1 MLLNLHVKN
10 LALIEEVDVDF
21 EKGLIV
27 LTGETGAGKSLIL
40 GSVNIALGNKAS
52 KDMIRKGTDYSLV
65 ELTFS
70 VSETCAKQL
79 KKYDIY
85 MEEDNIVTVTR
96 KISEGRSIS
105 KINGETVNIKTL
117 KNVMSLLIDIHG
129 QHDHQSLLYTKN
141 HLDILDKFAKDS
153 ILELKEKIKEEY
165 SKYTKLIKKL
175 EEFNIDEGQKAREI
189 EFAEYEVNEIESAN
203 LKPEE
208 DVQVEEEFKKLSNSK
223 EIVSALSEI
232 YNALSYETAGGL
244 GDIINKAVMDIN
256 SIKGMDEKISQ
267 FQTELYDIDNLCR
280 ELTSQIYDYNSGMD
294 FNPEYVREVEERLDV
309 INHLKLKYGNSIEE
323 ILRYKEEK
331 EEYLEKLNNMTDEM
345 ESVKNQISELEGT
358 LNNLCTK
365 LSEQRKKA
373 AKELEVLVKQALVD
387 LNFIAVEFEIQITR
401 KESIGENGFD
411 NVEFMI
417 STNPGESVKPLV
429 KVASGGELSRIML
442 AIKSILATEDDID
455 TLIFDEID
463 TGISGQTAMKVAEK
477 MAKITHDHN
486 QVPQAG
492 LLPGALP
499 HARFRLPG
507 PRARHPVGDRPPHH
521 AVHRVLKIGRHHR
534 AAPGAASCA
543 RCVGRPDL
551 GRGNGAASGGHHRS
565 RLQARAAGSRGRLG
579 RGVLRRAHRG
589 RPLQRHVRVRPAAC
603 RARGHQPAGVHAA
616 RRRGGARLQRGRHR
630 QPGHRP
636 GRLPVR
642 QLRAGPQ

>member
-1 MLLNLHVKN
+1 ME
-10 LALIEEVDVDF
+10 IE
-21 EKGLIV
+21 
-27 LTGETGAGKSLIL
+27 
-40 GSVNIALGNKAS
+40 
-52 KDMIRKGTDYSLV
+52 
-65 ELTFS
+65 
-70 VSETCAKQL
+70 L
-79 KKYDIY
+79 KRDIY
-85 MEEDNIVTVTR
+85 EELLKWKKRSSGLVLEL
-96 KISEGRSIS
+96 EGARQV
-105 KINGETVNIKTL
+105 GKT
-117 KNVMSLLIDIHG
+117 
-129 QHDHQSLLYTKN
+129 Y
-141 HLDILDKFAKDS
+141 ILDKFAKDS
-153 ILELKEKIKEEY
+153 ILELKEQIKEEY

-232 YNALSYETAGGL
+232 YNALGYETAGGL

-345 ESVKNQISELEGT
+345 ENVKNQISELEGT

-477 MAKITHDHN
+477 MAKISRNH
-486 QVPQAG
+486 QVICISHLSQIAAMADSHYLIKKTADENSTTTSIKKLTRQQSIEELVRINGGSGITEAG
-492 LLPGALP
+492 LI
-499 HARFRLPG
+499 HATEMKDM
-507 PRARHPVGDRPPHH
+507 ADRTKSN
-521 AVHRVLKIGRHHR
+521 LF
-534 AAPGAASCA
+534 
-543 RCVGRPDL
+543 
-551 GRGNGAASGGHHRS
+551 
-565 RLQARAAGSRGRLG
+565 
-579 RGVLRRAHRG
+579 
-589 RPLQRHVRVRPAAC
+589 
-603 RARGHQPAGVHAA
+603 
-616 RRRGGARLQRGRHR
+616 
-630 QPGHRP
+630 
-636 GRLPVR
+636 
-642 QLRAGPQ
+642 

>member
-27 LTGETGAGKSLIL
+27 LTGETGAGKSLIF

-70 VSETCAKQL
+70 VSENCAKQL

-129 QHDHQSLLYTKN
+129 QHDHQSLLYKKN

-153 ILELKEKIKEEY
+153 ILELKEQIKEEY

-309 INHLKLKYGNSIEE
+309 INHLKLKYGNNIEE

-477 MAKITHDHN
+477 MAKISRNH
-486 QVPQAG
+486 QVICISHLSQIAAMADSHYLIKKTADENSTTTSIKKLTRQQSIEELVRINGGSGITEAG
-492 LLPGALP
+492 LI
-499 HARFRLPG
+499 HATEMKDM
-507 PRARHPVGDRPPHH
+507 ADRTKSN
-521 AVHRVLKIGRHHR
+521 LF
-534 AAPGAASCA
+534 
-543 RCVGRPDL
+543 
-551 GRGNGAASGGHHRS
+551 
-565 RLQARAAGSRGRLG
+565 
-579 RGVLRRAHRG
+579 
-589 RPLQRHVRVRPAAC
+589 
-603 RARGHQPAGVHAA
+603 
-616 RRRGGARLQRGRHR
+616 
-630 QPGHRP
+630 
-636 GRLPVR
+636 
-642 QLRAGPQ
+642 

>member
-85 MEEDNIVTVTR
+85 MEEDNIITVTR

-141 HLDILDKFAKDS
+141 YLDILDKFAKDS
-153 ILELKEKIKEEY
+153 ILELKEMIKEEY

-208 DVQVEEEFKKLSNSK
+208 DAQVEEEFKKLSNSK

-477 MAKITHDHN
+477 MAKISRNH
-486 QVPQAG
+486 QVICISHLSQIVAMADSHYLIKKTADENSTTTSIKKLTRQQSIEELVRINGGSGITEAG
-492 LLPGALP
+492 LI
-499 HARFRLPG
+499 HATEMKDM
-507 PRARHPVGDRPPHH
+507 ADRTKSN
-521 AVHRVLKIGRHHR
+521 LF
-534 AAPGAASCA
+534 
-543 RCVGRPDL
+543 
-551 GRGNGAASGGHHRS
+551 
-565 RLQARAAGSRGRLG
+565 
-579 RGVLRRAHRG
+579 
-589 RPLQRHVRVRPAAC
+589 
-603 RARGHQPAGVHAA
+603 
-616 RRRGGARLQRGRHR
+616 
-630 QPGHRP
+630 
-636 GRLPVR
+636 
-642 QLRAGPQ
+642 

>member
-70 VSETCAKQL
+70 VSENCAKQL

-153 ILELKEKIKEEY
+153 ILELKEQIKEEY

-208 DVQVEEEFKKLSNSK
+208 DVQVEEEFKKSSNSK

-345 ESVKNQISELEGT
+345 ENVKNQISELEGT

-477 MAKITHDHN
+477 MAKISRNH
-486 QVPQAG
+486 QVICISHLSQIAAMADSHYLIKKTADENSTTTSIKKLTRQQSIEELVRINGGSGITEAG
-492 LLPGALP
+492 LI
-499 HARFRLPG
+499 HATEMKDM
-507 PRARHPVGDRPPHH
+507 ADRTKSN
-521 AVHRVLKIGRHHR
+521 LF
-534 AAPGAASCA
+534 
-543 RCVGRPDL
+543 
-551 GRGNGAASGGHHRS
+551 
-565 RLQARAAGSRGRLG
+565 
-579 RGVLRRAHRG
+579 
-589 RPLQRHVRVRPAAC
+589 
-603 RARGHQPAGVHAA
+603 
-616 RRRGGARLQRGRHR
+616 
-630 QPGHRP
+630 
-636 GRLPVR
+636 
-642 QLRAGPQ
+642 

>member
-85 MEEDNIVTVTR
+85 MEEDNIITVTR

-477 MAKITHDHN
+477 MAKISRNH
-486 QVPQAG
+486 QVICISHLSQIAAMADSHYLIKKTADENSTTTSIKKLTRQQSIEELVRINGGTGITEAG
-492 LLPGALP
+492 LI
-499 HARFRLPG
+499 HATEMKDM
-507 PRARHPVGDRPPHH
+507 ADRTKSN
-521 AVHRVLKIGRHHR
+521 LF
-534 AAPGAASCA
+534 
-543 RCVGRPDL
+543 
-551 GRGNGAASGGHHRS
+551 
-565 RLQARAAGSRGRLG
+565 
-579 RGVLRRAHRG
+579 
-589 RPLQRHVRVRPAAC
+589 
-603 RARGHQPAGVHAA
+603 
-616 RRRGGARLQRGRHR
+616 
-630 QPGHRP
+630 
-636 GRLPVR
+636 
-642 QLRAGPQ
+642 

>member
-70 VSETCAKQL
+70 VSENCAKQL

-153 ILELKEKIKEEY
+153 ILELKEQIKEEY

-323 ILRYKEEK
+323 ILKYKEEK

-387 LNFIAVEFEIQITR
+387 LNFIAVEFEIQIKR

-477 MAKITHDHN
+477 MAKISRNH
-486 QVPQAG
+486 QVICISHLSQIAAMADSHYLIKKTADENSTTTSIKKLTRQQSIEELVRINGGSGITEAG
-492 LLPGALP
+492 LI
-499 HARFRLPG
+499 HATEMKDM
-507 PRARHPVGDRPPHH
+507 ADRTKSN
-521 AVHRVLKIGRHHR
+521 LF
-534 AAPGAASCA
+534 
-543 RCVGRPDL
+543 
-551 GRGNGAASGGHHRS
+551 
-565 RLQARAAGSRGRLG
+565 
-579 RGVLRRAHRG
+579 
-589 RPLQRHVRVRPAAC
+589 
-603 RARGHQPAGVHAA
+603 
-616 RRRGGARLQRGRHR
+616 
-630 QPGHRP
+630 
-636 GRLPVR
+636 
-642 QLRAGPQ
+642 

>member
-70 VSETCAKQL
+70 VSENCAKQL

-153 ILELKEKIKEEY
+153 ISELKEQIKEEY

-477 MAKITHDHN
+477 MAKISRNH
-486 QVPQAG
+486 QVICISHLSQIAAMADSNYLIKKTADENSTTTSIKKLTRQQSIEELLRINGGSGITEAG
-492 LLPGALP
+492 LI
-499 HARFRLPG
+499 HATEMKDM
-507 PRARHPVGDRPPHH
+507 ADRTKSN
-521 AVHRVLKIGRHHR
+521 LF
-534 AAPGAASCA
+534 
-543 RCVGRPDL
+543 
-551 GRGNGAASGGHHRS
+551 
-565 RLQARAAGSRGRLG
+565 
-579 RGVLRRAHRG
+579 
-589 RPLQRHVRVRPAAC
+589 
-603 RARGHQPAGVHAA
+603 
-616 RRRGGARLQRGRHR
+616 
-630 QPGHRP
+630 
-636 GRLPVR
+636 
-642 QLRAGPQ
+642 

>member
-85 MEEDNIVTVTR
+85 MEEDNIITVTR

-387 LNFIAVEFEIQITR
+387 LNFIAVDFEIQITR

-477 MAKITHDHN
+477 MAKISRNH
-486 QVPQAG
+486 QVICISHLSQIAAMADSHYLIKKTADENSTTTSIKKLTRQQSIEELVRINGGSGITEAG
-492 LLPGALP
+492 LI
-499 HARFRLPG
+499 HATEMKDM
-507 PRARHPVGDRPPHH
+507 ADRTKSN
-521 AVHRVLKIGRHHR
+521 LF
-534 AAPGAASCA
+534 
-543 RCVGRPDL
+543 
-551 GRGNGAASGGHHRS
+551 
-565 RLQARAAGSRGRLG
+565 
-579 RGVLRRAHRG
+579 
-589 RPLQRHVRVRPAAC
+589 
-603 RARGHQPAGVHAA
+603 
-616 RRRGGARLQRGRHR
+616 
-630 QPGHRP
+630 
-636 GRLPVR
+636 
-642 QLRAGPQ
+642 

>member
-85 MEEDNIVTVTR
+85 MEEDNIITVTR

-153 ILELKEKIKEEY
+153 VLELKEQIKEEY

-477 MAKITHDHN
+477 MAKISRNH
-486 QVPQAG
+486 QVICISHLSQIAAMADSHYLIKKTADENSTTTSIKKLTRRQSIEELVRINGGTGITEAG
-492 LLPGALP
+492 LI
-499 HARFRLPG
+499 HATEMKDM
-507 PRARHPVGDRPPHH
+507 ADRTKSN
-521 AVHRVLKIGRHHR
+521 LF
-534 AAPGAASCA
+534 
-543 RCVGRPDL
+543 
-551 GRGNGAASGGHHRS
+551 
-565 RLQARAAGSRGRLG
+565 
-579 RGVLRRAHRG
+579 
-589 RPLQRHVRVRPAAC
+589 
-603 RARGHQPAGVHAA
+603 
-616 RRRGGARLQRGRHR
+616 
-630 QPGHRP
+630 
-636 GRLPVR
+636 
-642 QLRAGPQ
+642 

>member
-70 VSETCAKQL
+70 VSENCAKQL

-153 ILELKEKIKEEY
+153 ILELKEQIKEEY

-294 FNPEYVREVEERLDV
+294 FNPEYVRKVEERLDV
-309 INHLKLKYGNSIEE
+309 INHLKLKYGNNIEE

-477 MAKITHDHN
+477 MAKISRNH
-486 QVPQAG
+486 QVICISHLSQIAAMADSHYLIKKTADENSTTTSIKKLTRQQSIEELVRINGGSGITEAG
-492 LLPGALP
+492 LI
-499 HARFRLPG
+499 HATEMKDM
-507 PRARHPVGDRPPHH
+507 ADRTKSN
-521 AVHRVLKIGRHHR
+521 LF
-534 AAPGAASCA
+534 
-543 RCVGRPDL
+543 
-551 GRGNGAASGGHHRS
+551 
-565 RLQARAAGSRGRLG
+565 
-579 RGVLRRAHRG
+579 
-589 RPLQRHVRVRPAAC
+589 
-603 RARGHQPAGVHAA
+603 
-616 RRRGGARLQRGRHR
+616 
-630 QPGHRP
+630 
-636 GRLPVR
+636 
-642 QLRAGPQ
+642 

>member
-40 GSVNIALGNKAS
+40 GSVNIALGNKAF

-70 VSETCAKQL
+70 VSENCAKQL

-153 ILELKEKIKEEY
+153 ILELKEQIKEEY

-477 MAKITHDHN
+477 MAKISRNH
-486 QVPQAG
+486 QVICISHLSQIAAMADSHYLIKKTADENSTTTSIKKLTRQQSIEELVRINGGSGITEAG
-492 LLPGALP
+492 LI
-499 HARFRLPG
+499 HATEMKDM
-507 PRARHPVGDRPPHH
+507 ADRTKSN
-521 AVHRVLKIGRHHR
+521 LF
-534 AAPGAASCA
+534 
-543 RCVGRPDL
+543 
-551 GRGNGAASGGHHRS
+551 
-565 RLQARAAGSRGRLG
+565 
-579 RGVLRRAHRG
+579 
-589 RPLQRHVRVRPAAC
+589 
-603 RARGHQPAGVHAA
+603 
-616 RRRGGARLQRGRHR
+616 
-630 QPGHRP
+630 
-636 GRLPVR
+636 
-642 QLRAGPQ
+642 

>member
-70 VSETCAKQL
+70 VSENCAKQL

-153 ILELKEKIKEEY
+153 ILELKEEIKEEY

-309 INHLKLKYGNSIEE
+309 INHLKLKYGNNIEE

-477 MAKITHDHN
+477 MAKISRNH
-486 QVPQAG
+486 QVICISHLSQIAAMADSHYLIKKTADENSTTTSIKKLTRQQSIEELVRINGGSGITEAG
-492 LLPGALP
+492 LI
-499 HARFRLPG
+499 HATEMKDM
-507 PRARHPVGDRPPHH
+507 ADRTKSN
-521 AVHRVLKIGRHHR
+521 LF
-534 AAPGAASCA
+534 
-543 RCVGRPDL
+543 
-551 GRGNGAASGGHHRS
+551 
-565 RLQARAAGSRGRLG
+565 
-579 RGVLRRAHRG
+579 
-589 RPLQRHVRVRPAAC
+589 
-603 RARGHQPAGVHAA
+603 
-616 RRRGGARLQRGRHR
+616 
-630 QPGHRP
+630 
-636 GRLPVR
+636 
-642 QLRAGPQ
+642 

>member
-10 LALIEEVDVDF
+10 LALIEELDVDF

-70 VSETCAKQL
+70 VSENCAKQL

-85 MEEDNIVTVTR
+85 MEEDNIITVTR

-141 HLDILDKFAKDS
+141 HLDILDKFAKNS

-309 INHLKLKYGNSIEE
+309 INHLKLKYGNNIEE

-477 MAKITHDHN
+477 MAKISRNH
-486 QVPQAG
+486 QVICISHLSQIAAMADSHYLIKKTADENSTTTSIKKLTRQQSIEELVRINGGTGITEAG
-492 LLPGALP
+492 LI
-499 HARFRLPG
+499 HATEMKDM
-507 PRARHPVGDRPPHH
+507 ADRTKSN
-521 AVHRVLKIGRHHR
+521 LF
-534 AAPGAASCA
+534 
-543 RCVGRPDL
+543 
-551 GRGNGAASGGHHRS
+551 
-565 RLQARAAGSRGRLG
+565 
-579 RGVLRRAHRG
+579 
-589 RPLQRHVRVRPAAC
+589 
-603 RARGHQPAGVHAA
+603 
-616 RRRGGARLQRGRHR
+616 
-630 QPGHRP
+630 
-636 GRLPVR
+636 
-642 QLRAGPQ
+642 

>member
-70 VSETCAKQL
+70 VSENCAKQL

-85 MEEDNIVTVTR
+85 MEEDNIITVTR

-294 FNPEYVREVEERLDV
+294 FNPEYVRKVEERLDV

-477 MAKITHDHN
+477 MAKISRNH
-486 QVPQAG
+486 QVICISHLSQIAAMADSHYLIKKTADENSTTTSIKKLTRQQSIEELVRINGGSGITEAG
-492 LLPGALP
+492 LI
-499 HARFRLPG
+499 HATEMKDM
-507 PRARHPVGDRPPHH
+507 ADRKKSN
-521 AVHRVLKIGRHHR
+521 LF
-534 AAPGAASCA
+534 
-543 RCVGRPDL
+543 
-551 GRGNGAASGGHHRS
+551 
-565 RLQARAAGSRGRLG
+565 
-579 RGVLRRAHRG
+579 
-589 RPLQRHVRVRPAAC
+589 
-603 RARGHQPAGVHAA
+603 
-616 RRRGGARLQRGRHR
+616 
-630 QPGHRP
+630 
-636 GRLPVR
+636 
-642 QLRAGPQ
+642 

>member
-70 VSETCAKQL
+70 VSENCAKQL

-129 QHDHQSLLYTKN
+129 QHDHQSLLYTRN

-153 ILELKEKIKEEY
+153 ILELKEQIKEEY

-477 MAKITHDHN
+477 MAKISRNH
-486 QVPQAG
+486 QVICISHLSQIAAMADSHYLIKKTADENSTTTSIKKLTRQQSIEELVRINGGSGITEAG
-492 LLPGALP
+492 LI
-499 HARFRLPG
+499 HATEMKDM
-507 PRARHPVGDRPPHH
+507 ADRTKSN
-521 AVHRVLKIGRHHR
+521 LF
-534 AAPGAASCA
+534 
-543 RCVGRPDL
+543 
-551 GRGNGAASGGHHRS
+551 
-565 RLQARAAGSRGRLG
+565 
-579 RGVLRRAHRG
+579 
-589 RPLQRHVRVRPAAC
+589 
-603 RARGHQPAGVHAA
+603 
-616 RRRGGARLQRGRHR
+616 
-630 QPGHRP
+630 
-636 GRLPVR
+636 
-642 QLRAGPQ
+642 

>member
-153 ILELKEKIKEEY
+153 VLELKEQIKEEY

-387 LNFIAVEFEIQITR
+387 LNFIAVEFEIQIKR

-477 MAKITHDHN
+477 MAKISRNH
-486 QVPQAG
+486 QVICISHLSQIAAMADSHYLIKKTADENSTTTSIKKLTRQQSIEELVRINGGSGITEAG
-492 LLPGALP
+492 LI
-499 HARFRLPG
+499 HATEMKDM
-507 PRARHPVGDRPPHH
+507 ADRTKSN
-521 AVHRVLKIGRHHR
+521 LF
-534 AAPGAASCA
+534 
-543 RCVGRPDL
+543 
-551 GRGNGAASGGHHRS
+551 
-565 RLQARAAGSRGRLG
+565 
-579 RGVLRRAHRG
+579 
-589 RPLQRHVRVRPAAC
+589 
-603 RARGHQPAGVHAA
+603 
-616 RRRGGARLQRGRHR
+616 
-630 QPGHRP
+630 
-636 GRLPVR
+636 
-642 QLRAGPQ
+642 

>member
-70 VSETCAKQL
+70 VSENCAKQL

-85 MEEDNIVTVTR
+85 MEKDNIITVTR

-153 ILELKEKIKEEY
+153 VLELKEQIKEEY

-175 EEFNIDEGQKAREI
+175 EEFNIDEGQKTREI

-477 MAKITHDHN
+477 MAKISRNH
-486 QVPQAG
+486 QVICISHLSQIAAMADSHYLIKKTADENSTTTSIKKLTRRQSIEELVRINGGSGITEAG
-492 LLPGALP
+492 LI
-499 HARFRLPG
+499 HATEMKDM
-507 PRARHPVGDRPPHH
+507 ADRTKSN
-521 AVHRVLKIGRHHR
+521 LF
-534 AAPGAASCA
+534 
-543 RCVGRPDL
+543 
-551 GRGNGAASGGHHRS
+551 
-565 RLQARAAGSRGRLG
+565 
-579 RGVLRRAHRG
+579 
-589 RPLQRHVRVRPAAC
+589 
-603 RARGHQPAGVHAA
+603 
-616 RRRGGARLQRGRHR
+616 
-630 QPGHRP
+630 
-636 GRLPVR
+636 
-642 QLRAGPQ
+642 

>member
-153 ILELKEKIKEEY
+153 ILELKEQIKEEY

-294 FNPEYVREVEERLDV
+294 FNPEYVRKVEERLDV
-309 INHLKLKYGNSIEE
+309 INHLKLKYGNSMEE

-477 MAKITHDHN
+477 MAKISRNH
-486 QVPQAG
+486 QVICISHLSQIAAMADSHYLIKKTADQNSTTTSIKKLTRQQSIEELVRINGGSGITEAG
-492 LLPGALP
+492 LI
-499 HARFRLPG
+499 HATEMKDM
-507 PRARHPVGDRPPHH
+507 ADRTKSN
-521 AVHRVLKIGRHHR
+521 LF
-534 AAPGAASCA
+534 
-543 RCVGRPDL
+543 
-551 GRGNGAASGGHHRS
+551 
-565 RLQARAAGSRGRLG
+565 
-579 RGVLRRAHRG
+579 
-589 RPLQRHVRVRPAAC
+589 
-603 RARGHQPAGVHAA
+603 
-616 RRRGGARLQRGRHR
+616 
-630 QPGHRP
+630 
-636 GRLPVR
+636 
-642 QLRAGPQ
+642 

>member
-70 VSETCAKQL
+70 VSENCAKQL

-153 ILELKEKIKEEY
+153 ILELKEQIKEEY

-189 EFAEYEVNEIESAN
+189 EFAEYELNEIESAN

-331 EEYLEKLNNMTDEM
+331 EEYLEKLKNMTDEM

-477 MAKITHDHN
+477 MAKISRNH
-486 QVPQAG
+486 QVICISHLSQIAAMADSHYLIKKTADENSTTTSIKKLTRQQSIEELVRINGGSGITEAG
-492 LLPGALP
+492 LI
-499 HARFRLPG
+499 HATEMKDM
-507 PRARHPVGDRPPHH
+507 ADRTKSN
-521 AVHRVLKIGRHHR
+521 LF
-534 AAPGAASCA
+534 
-543 RCVGRPDL
+543 
-551 GRGNGAASGGHHRS
+551 
-565 RLQARAAGSRGRLG
+565 
-579 RGVLRRAHRG
+579 
-589 RPLQRHVRVRPAAC
+589 
-603 RARGHQPAGVHAA
+603 
-616 RRRGGARLQRGRHR
+616 
-630 QPGHRP
+630 
-636 GRLPVR
+636 
-642 QLRAGPQ
+642 

>member
-70 VSETCAKQL
+70 VSENCAKQL

-153 ILELKEKIKEEY
+153 ILELKEQIKEEY

-309 INHLKLKYGNSIEE
+309 INHLKLKYGNSIEK

-477 MAKITHDHN
+477 MAKISRNH
-486 QVPQAG
+486 QVICISHLSQIAAMADSHYLIKKTADENSTTTSIKKLTRQQSIEELVRINGGSGITEAG
-492 LLPGALP
+492 LI
-499 HARFRLPG
+499 HATEMKDM
-507 PRARHPVGDRPPHH
+507 ADRTKSN
-521 AVHRVLKIGRHHR
+521 LF
-534 AAPGAASCA
+534 
-543 RCVGRPDL
+543 
-551 GRGNGAASGGHHRS
+551 
-565 RLQARAAGSRGRLG
+565 
-579 RGVLRRAHRG
+579 
-589 RPLQRHVRVRPAAC
+589 
-603 RARGHQPAGVHAA
+603 
-616 RRRGGARLQRGRHR
+616 
-630 QPGHRP
+630 
-636 GRLPVR
+636 
-642 QLRAGPQ
+642 

>member
-153 ILELKEKIKEEY
+153 ILELKEQIKEEY

-294 FNPEYVREVEERLDV
+294 FNPEYVRKVEERLDV

-477 MAKITHDHN
+477 MAKISRNH
-486 QVPQAG
+486 QVICISHLSQIAAMADSHSLIKKTADENSTTTSIKKLTRQQSIEELVRINGGSGITEAG
-492 LLPGALP
+492 LI
-499 HARFRLPG
+499 HATEMKDM
-507 PRARHPVGDRPPHH
+507 ADRTKSN
-521 AVHRVLKIGRHHR
+521 LF
-534 AAPGAASCA
+534 
-543 RCVGRPDL
+543 
-551 GRGNGAASGGHHRS
+551 
-565 RLQARAAGSRGRLG
+565 
-579 RGVLRRAHRG
+579 
-589 RPLQRHVRVRPAAC
+589 
-603 RARGHQPAGVHAA
+603 
-616 RRRGGARLQRGRHR
+616 
-630 QPGHRP
+630 
-636 GRLPVR
+636 
-642 QLRAGPQ
+642 

>member
-70 VSETCAKQL
+70 VSENCAKQL

-153 ILELKEKIKEEY
+153 ILELKEQIKEEY

-345 ESVKNQISELEGT
+345 ENVKNQISELEGT

-477 MAKITHDHN
+477 MAKISRNH
-486 QVPQAG
+486 QVICISHLSQIAAMADSHYLIKKTADENSTTTSIKKLTRQQSIEELVRINGGSGITETG
-492 LLPGALP
+492 LI
-499 HARFRLPG
+499 HATEMKDM
-507 PRARHPVGDRPPHH
+507 ADRTKSN
-521 AVHRVLKIGRHHR
+521 LF
-534 AAPGAASCA
+534 
-543 RCVGRPDL
+543 
-551 GRGNGAASGGHHRS
+551 
-565 RLQARAAGSRGRLG
+565 
-579 RGVLRRAHRG
+579 
-589 RPLQRHVRVRPAAC
+589 
-603 RARGHQPAGVHAA
+603 
-616 RRRGGARLQRGRHR
+616 
-630 QPGHRP
+630 
-636 GRLPVR
+636 
-642 QLRAGPQ
+642 

>member
-70 VSETCAKQL
+70 VSENCAKQL

-153 ILELKEKIKEEY
+153 ILELKEQIKEEY

-256 SIKGMDEKISQ
+256 SIKGMDEKLSQ

-477 MAKITHDHN
+477 MAKISRNH
-486 QVPQAG
+486 QVICISHLSQIAAMADSHYLIKKTADENSTTTSIKKLTRQQSIEELLRINGGSGITEAG
-492 LLPGALP
+492 LI
-499 HARFRLPG
+499 HATEMKDM
-507 PRARHPVGDRPPHH
+507 ADRTKSN
-521 AVHRVLKIGRHHR
+521 LF
-534 AAPGAASCA
+534 
-543 RCVGRPDL
+543 
-551 GRGNGAASGGHHRS
+551 
-565 RLQARAAGSRGRLG
+565 
-579 RGVLRRAHRG
+579 
-589 RPLQRHVRVRPAAC
+589 
-603 RARGHQPAGVHAA
+603 
-616 RRRGGARLQRGRHR
+616 
-630 QPGHRP
+630 
-636 GRLPVR
+636 
-642 QLRAGPQ
+642 

>member
-70 VSETCAKQL
+70 VSENCAKQL

-153 ILELKEKIKEEY
+153 ILELKEQITEEY

-309 INHLKLKYGNSIEE
+309 INHLKLKYGNNIEE

-477 MAKITHDHN
+477 MAKISRNH
-486 QVPQAG
+486 QVICISHLSQIAAMADSHYLIKKTADENSTTTSIKKLTRQQSIEELVRINGGSGITEAG
-492 LLPGALP
+492 LI
-499 HARFRLPG
+499 HATEMKDM
-507 PRARHPVGDRPPHH
+507 ADRTKSN
-521 AVHRVLKIGRHHR
+521 LF
-534 AAPGAASCA
+534 
-543 RCVGRPDL
+543 
-551 GRGNGAASGGHHRS
+551 
-565 RLQARAAGSRGRLG
+565 
-579 RGVLRRAHRG
+579 
-589 RPLQRHVRVRPAAC
+589 
-603 RARGHQPAGVHAA
+603 
-616 RRRGGARLQRGRHR
+616 
-630 QPGHRP
+630 
-636 GRLPVR
+636 
-642 QLRAGPQ
+642 

>member
-70 VSETCAKQL
+70 VSENCAKQL

-85 MEEDNIVTVTR
+85 MEEDNIITVTR

-153 ILELKEKIKEEY
+153 ILELKEQIKEEY

-477 MAKITHDHN
+477 MAKISRNH
-486 QVPQAG
+486 QVICISHLSQIAAMADSHYLIKKTADENSTTTSIKKLTKQQSIEELVRINGGSGITEAG
-492 LLPGALP
+492 LI
-499 HARFRLPG
+499 HATEMKDM
-507 PRARHPVGDRPPHH
+507 ADRTKSN
-521 AVHRVLKIGRHHR
+521 LF
-534 AAPGAASCA
+534 
-543 RCVGRPDL
+543 
-551 GRGNGAASGGHHRS
+551 
-565 RLQARAAGSRGRLG
+565 
-579 RGVLRRAHRG
+579 
-589 RPLQRHVRVRPAAC
+589 
-603 RARGHQPAGVHAA
+603 
-616 RRRGGARLQRGRHR
+616 
-630 QPGHRP
+630 
-636 GRLPVR
+636 
-642 QLRAGPQ
+642 

>member
-70 VSETCAKQL
+70 VSENCAKQL

-85 MEEDNIVTVTR
+85 MEEDNIITVTR

-153 ILELKEKIKEEY
+153 ILELKEQIKKEY
-165 SKYTKLIKKL
+165 SKYKKKIKKL

-345 ESVKNQISELEGT
+345 ENVKNQISELEGT

-477 MAKITHDHN
+477 MAKISRNH
-486 QVPQAG
+486 QVICISHLSQIAAMADSHYLIKKTADENSTTTSIKKLTRQQSIEELVRINGGSGITEAG
-492 LLPGALP
+492 LI
-499 HARFRLPG
+499 HATEMKDM
-507 PRARHPVGDRPPHH
+507 ADRTKSN
-521 AVHRVLKIGRHHR
+521 LF
-534 AAPGAASCA
+534 
-543 RCVGRPDL
+543 
-551 GRGNGAASGGHHRS
+551 
-565 RLQARAAGSRGRLG
+565 
-579 RGVLRRAHRG
+579 
-589 RPLQRHVRVRPAAC
+589 
-603 RARGHQPAGVHAA
+603 
-616 RRRGGARLQRGRHR
+616 
-630 QPGHRP
+630 
-636 GRLPVR
+636 
-642 QLRAGPQ
+642 

>member
-70 VSETCAKQL
+70 VSENCAKQL

-153 ILELKEKIKEEY
+153 ILELKEQIKEEY

-232 YNALSYETAGGL
+232 YNALGYETAGGL

-331 EEYLEKLNNMTDEM
+331 EEYLGKLNNMTDEM

-477 MAKITHDHN
+477 MAKISRNH
-486 QVPQAG
+486 QVICISHLSQIAAMADSHYLIKKTADENSTTTSIKKLTRQQSIEELVRINGGSGITEAG
-492 LLPGALP
+492 LI
-499 HARFRLPG
+499 HATEMKDM
-507 PRARHPVGDRPPHH
+507 ADRTKSN
-521 AVHRVLKIGRHHR
+521 LF
-534 AAPGAASCA
+534 
-543 RCVGRPDL
+543 
-551 GRGNGAASGGHHRS
+551 
-565 RLQARAAGSRGRLG
+565 
-579 RGVLRRAHRG
+579 
-589 RPLQRHVRVRPAAC
+589 
-603 RARGHQPAGVHAA
+603 
-616 RRRGGARLQRGRHR
+616 
-630 QPGHRP
+630 
-636 GRLPVR
+636 
-642 QLRAGPQ
+642 

>member
-1 MLLNLHVKN
+1 LERYNYLKCRKEENMLLNLHVKN

-153 ILELKEKIKEEY
+153 ILELKEQIKEEY

-309 INHLKLKYGNSIEE
+309 INHLKLKYGNNIEE

-477 MAKITHDHN
+477 MAKISRNH
-486 QVPQAG
+486 QVICISHLSQIAAMADSHYLIKKTADENSTTTSIKKLTRQQSIEELVRINGGSGITEAG
-492 LLPGALP
+492 LI
-499 HARFRLPG
+499 HATEMKDM
-507 PRARHPVGDRPPHH
+507 ADRTKSN
-521 AVHRVLKIGRHHR
+521 LF
-534 AAPGAASCA
+534 
-543 RCVGRPDL
+543 
-551 GRGNGAASGGHHRS
+551 
-565 RLQARAAGSRGRLG
+565 
-579 RGVLRRAHRG
+579 
-589 RPLQRHVRVRPAAC
+589 
-603 RARGHQPAGVHAA
+603 
-616 RRRGGARLQRGRHR
+616 
-630 QPGHRP
+630 
-636 GRLPVR
+636 
-642 QLRAGPQ
+642 

>member
-70 VSETCAKQL
+70 VSENCTKQL

-309 INHLKLKYGNSIEE
+309 INHLKLKYGNNIEE

-477 MAKITHDHN
+477 MAKISRNH
-486 QVPQAG
+486 QVICISHLSQIAAMADSHYLIKKTADENSTTTSIKKLTRQQSIEELVRINGGSGITEAG
-492 LLPGALP
+492 LI
-499 HARFRLPG
+499 HATEMKDM
-507 PRARHPVGDRPPHH
+507 ADRTKSN
-521 AVHRVLKIGRHHR
+521 LF
-534 AAPGAASCA
+534 
-543 RCVGRPDL
+543 
-551 GRGNGAASGGHHRS
+551 
-565 RLQARAAGSRGRLG
+565 
-579 RGVLRRAHRG
+579 
-589 RPLQRHVRVRPAAC
+589 
-603 RARGHQPAGVHAA
+603 
-616 RRRGGARLQRGRHR
+616 
-630 QPGHRP
+630 
-636 GRLPVR
+636 
-642 QLRAGPQ
+642 

>member
-85 MEEDNIVTVTR
+85 MEEDNIITVTR

-153 ILELKEKIKEEY
+153 ILELKEMIKEEY

-244 GDIINKAVMDIN
+244 GDMINKAVMDIN

-477 MAKITHDHN
+477 MAKISRNH
-486 QVPQAG
+486 QVICISHLSQIVAMADSHYLIKKTADENSTTTSIKKLTRQQSIEELVRINGGSGITEAG
-492 LLPGALP
+492 LI
-499 HARFRLPG
+499 HATEMKDM
-507 PRARHPVGDRPPHH
+507 ADRTKSN
-521 AVHRVLKIGRHHR
+521 LF
-534 AAPGAASCA
+534 
-543 RCVGRPDL
+543 
-551 GRGNGAASGGHHRS
+551 
-565 RLQARAAGSRGRLG
+565 
-579 RGVLRRAHRG
+579 
-589 RPLQRHVRVRPAAC
+589 
-603 RARGHQPAGVHAA
+603 
-616 RRRGGARLQRGRHR
+616 
-630 QPGHRP
+630 
-636 GRLPVR
+636 
-642 QLRAGPQ
+642 

>member
-70 VSETCAKQL
+70 VSENCAKQL

-85 MEEDNIVTVTR
+85 MEEDNIITVTR

-153 ILELKEKIKEEY
+153 ILELKEQIKKEY

-345 ESVKNQISELEGT
+345 ENVKNQISELEGT

-477 MAKITHDHN
+477 MAKISRNH
-486 QVPQAG
+486 QVICISHLSQIAAMADSHYLIKKTADQNSTTTSIKKLTRQQSIEELVRINGGSGITEAG
-492 LLPGALP
+492 LI
-499 HARFRLPG
+499 HATEMKDM
-507 PRARHPVGDRPPHH
+507 ADRTKSN
-521 AVHRVLKIGRHHR
+521 LF
-534 AAPGAASCA
+534 
-543 RCVGRPDL
+543 
-551 GRGNGAASGGHHRS
+551 
-565 RLQARAAGSRGRLG
+565 
-579 RGVLRRAHRG
+579 
-589 RPLQRHVRVRPAAC
+589 
-603 RARGHQPAGVHAA
+603 
-616 RRRGGARLQRGRHR
+616 
-630 QPGHRP
+630 
-636 GRLPVR
+636 
-642 QLRAGPQ
+642 

>member
-70 VSETCAKQL
+70 VSENCAKQL

-85 MEEDNIVTVTR
+85 MEEDNIITVTR

-153 ILELKEKIKEEY
+153 ILELKEQIKEEY
-165 SKYTKLIKKL
+165 SRYTKLIKKL

-223 EIVSALSEI
+223 KIVSALSEI

-477 MAKITHDHN
+477 MAKISRNH
-486 QVPQAG
+486 QVICISHLSQIAAMADSHYLIKKTADENSTTTSIKKLTRQQSIEELVRINGGSGITEAG
-492 LLPGALP
+492 LI
-499 HARFRLPG
+499 HATEMKDM
-507 PRARHPVGDRPPHH
+507 ADRTK
-521 AVHRVLKIGRHHR
+521 VT
-534 AAPGAASCA
+534 CF
-543 RCVGRPDL
+543 
-551 GRGNGAASGGHHRS
+551 N
-565 RLQARAAGSRGRLG
+565 
-579 RGVLRRAHRG
+579 
-589 RPLQRHVRVRPAAC
+589 
-603 RARGHQPAGVHAA
+603 
-616 RRRGGARLQRGRHR
+616 
-630 QPGHRP
+630 
-636 GRLPVR
+636 
-642 QLRAGPQ
+642 

>member
-70 VSETCAKQL
+70 VSENCAKQL

-153 ILELKEKIKEEY
+153 ILELKEQIKEEY

-294 FNPEYVREVEERLDV
+294 FDPEYVREVEERLDV
-309 INHLKLKYGNSIEE
+309 INHLKLKYGNNIEE

-477 MAKITHDHN
+477 MAKISRNH
-486 QVPQAG
+486 QVICISHLSQIAAMADSHYLIKKTADENSTTTSIKKLTRQQSIEELVRINGGSGITEAG
-492 LLPGALP
+492 LI
-499 HARFRLPG
+499 HATEMKDM
-507 PRARHPVGDRPPHH
+507 ADRTKSN
-521 AVHRVLKIGRHHR
+521 LF
-534 AAPGAASCA
+534 
-543 RCVGRPDL
+543 
-551 GRGNGAASGGHHRS
+551 
-565 RLQARAAGSRGRLG
+565 
-579 RGVLRRAHRG
+579 
-589 RPLQRHVRVRPAAC
+589 
-603 RARGHQPAGVHAA
+603 
-616 RRRGGARLQRGRHR
+616 
-630 QPGHRP
+630 
-636 GRLPVR
+636 
-642 QLRAGPQ
+642 

>member
-70 VSETCAKQL
+70 VSENCAKQL

-232 YNALSYETAGGL
+232 YNALSYETEGGL

-280 ELTSQIYDYNSGMD
+280 ELTSQIYDYNSVMD

-309 INHLKLKYGNSIEE
+309 INHLKLKYGNNIEE

-477 MAKITHDHN
+477 MAKISRNH
-486 QVPQAG
+486 QVICISHLSQIAAMADSHYLIKKTADENSTTTSIKKLTRQQSIEELVRINGGSGITEAG
-492 LLPGALP
+492 LI
-499 HARFRLPG
+499 HATEMKDM
-507 PRARHPVGDRPPHH
+507 ADRTKSN
-521 AVHRVLKIGRHHR
+521 LF
-534 AAPGAASCA
+534 
-543 RCVGRPDL
+543 
-551 GRGNGAASGGHHRS
+551 
-565 RLQARAAGSRGRLG
+565 
-579 RGVLRRAHRG
+579 
-589 RPLQRHVRVRPAAC
+589 
-603 RARGHQPAGVHAA
+603 
-616 RRRGGARLQRGRHR
+616 
-630 QPGHRP
+630 
-636 GRLPVR
+636 
-642 QLRAGPQ
+642 

>member
-79 KKYDIY
+79 KKNDIY
-85 MEEDNIVTVTR
+85 MEEDNIITVTR

-477 MAKITHDHN
+477 MAKISRNH
-486 QVPQAG
+486 QVICISHLSQIAAMADSHYLIKKTADENSTTTSIKKLTRQQSIEELVRINGGSGITEAG
-492 LLPGALP
+492 LI
-499 HARFRLPG
+499 HATEMKDM
-507 PRARHPVGDRPPHH
+507 ADRTKSN
-521 AVHRVLKIGRHHR
+521 LF
-534 AAPGAASCA
+534 
-543 RCVGRPDL
+543 
-551 GRGNGAASGGHHRS
+551 
-565 RLQARAAGSRGRLG
+565 
-579 RGVLRRAHRG
+579 
-589 RPLQRHVRVRPAAC
+589 
-603 RARGHQPAGVHAA
+603 
-616 RRRGGARLQRGRHR
+616 
-630 QPGHRP
+630 
-636 GRLPVR
+636 
-642 QLRAGPQ
+642 

>member
-70 VSETCAKQL
+70 VSENCAKQL

-153 ILELKEKIKEEY
+153 ISELKEQIKEEY

-223 EIVSALSEI
+223 EVVSALSEI

-477 MAKITHDHN
+477 MAKISRNH
-486 QVPQAG
+486 QVICISHLSQIAAMADSHYLIKKTADENSTTTSIKKLTRQQSIEELLRINGGSGITEAG
-492 LLPGALP
+492 LI
-499 HARFRLPG
+499 HATEMKDM
-507 PRARHPVGDRPPHH
+507 ADRTKSN
-521 AVHRVLKIGRHHR
+521 LF
-534 AAPGAASCA
+534 
-543 RCVGRPDL
+543 
-551 GRGNGAASGGHHRS
+551 
-565 RLQARAAGSRGRLG
+565 
-579 RGVLRRAHRG
+579 
-589 RPLQRHVRVRPAAC
+589 
-603 RARGHQPAGVHAA
+603 
-616 RRRGGARLQRGRHR
+616 
-630 QPGHRP
+630 
-636 GRLPVR
+636 
-642 QLRAGPQ
+642 

>member
-70 VSETCAKQL
+70 VSENCAKQL

-129 QHDHQSLLYTKN
+129 QHDHQSLLYKKN

-153 ILELKEKIKEEY
+153 ILELKEQIKEEY

-309 INHLKLKYGNSIEE
+309 INHLKLKYGNNIEE

-417 STNPGESVKPLV
+417 STNPGESVKPLA

-477 MAKITHDHN
+477 MAKISRNH
-486 QVPQAG
+486 QVICISHLSQIAAMADSHYLIKKTADENSTTTSIKKLTRQQSIEELVRINGGSGITEAG
-492 LLPGALP
+492 LI
-499 HARFRLPG
+499 HATEMKDM
-507 PRARHPVGDRPPHH
+507 ADRTKSN
-521 AVHRVLKIGRHHR
+521 LF
-534 AAPGAASCA
+534 
-543 RCVGRPDL
+543 
-551 GRGNGAASGGHHRS
+551 
-565 RLQARAAGSRGRLG
+565 
-579 RGVLRRAHRG
+579 
-589 RPLQRHVRVRPAAC
+589 
-603 RARGHQPAGVHAA
+603 
-616 RRRGGARLQRGRHR
+616 
-630 QPGHRP
+630 
-636 GRLPVR
+636 
-642 QLRAGPQ
+642 

>member
-70 VSETCAKQL
+70 VSENCAKQL

-85 MEEDNIVTVTR
+85 MEEDNIITVTR

-294 FNPEYVREVEERLDV
+294 FNPEYVRKVEERLDV

-477 MAKITHDHN
+477 MAKISRNH
-486 QVPQAG
+486 QVICISHLSQIAAMADSHYLIKKTADENSTTTSIKKLTRQQSIEELVRINGGTGITEAG
-492 LLPGALP
+492 LI
-499 HARFRLPG
+499 HATEMKDM
-507 PRARHPVGDRPPHH
+507 ADRTKSN
-521 AVHRVLKIGRHHR
+521 LF
-534 AAPGAASCA
+534 
-543 RCVGRPDL
+543 
-551 GRGNGAASGGHHRS
+551 
-565 RLQARAAGSRGRLG
+565 
-579 RGVLRRAHRG
+579 
-589 RPLQRHVRVRPAAC
+589 
-603 RARGHQPAGVHAA
+603 
-616 RRRGGARLQRGRHR
+616 
-630 QPGHRP
+630 
-636 GRLPVR
+636 
-642 QLRAGPQ
+642 